1 MRLDFKFKVYYIIS
15 QNDNTHIMTTR
26 DNQDNM
32 KSGKEA
38 QKDNTII
45 IIIIRFMPTYI
56 MSHFYYLCTY
66 IYIYVICI

>member
-32 KSGKEA
+32 KSGKA

-66 IYIYVICI
+66 IYIYVIYI